1 MTAMEGSRFLGG
13 AVRMTRR
20 NTCDATVKPALV
32 DESGW
37 RLTETKI
44 MTEDSL
50 QKTPLHGSHVEWGG
64 RIVEFAGWLMP
75 VQFAGIIE
83 EHVHTRTSCSV
94 FDVSH
99 MGRLRLAGGNCESF
113 LNRICTRKLTT
124 EPGRSF
130 YTHVCKE
137 DGGILDDVIV
147 SCFDQTDWGV
157 VCNASNHRKIADWLG
172 EHRGDFDVTM
182 TDETVSTAMVALQ
195 GPETLNL
202 AQELVGTDLASIK
215 RYRFVRY
222 DLLGMPVVVYRSGYT
237 GEDGFEAV
245 MPASLA
251 SMLLPK
257 LLGTP
262 SSPHPQ
268 VRNAGLGARDTLRL
282 EACYPLY
289 GQDLTAETT
298 PLEAGMERFVDMG
311 KDFLGKAGL
320 QGGGRPQRRLVY
332 FQAASRRA
340 PRHNYRIIAG
350 GKDVGVVTSGSY
362 APSLQCGIGVGYVSV
377 ACPVGTEV
385 VLKENDIEIAATVVA
400 KPFYKKGTARKAV
413 LSC

>member
-282 EACYPLY
+282 EAGMPLY
-289 GQDLTAETT
+289 GQELHEGVDPLTAGQGWCVDLT
-298 PLEAGMERFVDMG
+298 
-311 KDFLGKAGL
+311 KDFIGVEPMRKLKEQGLPSKLVGLELEGRRIARQHHAIFAPSGK
-320 QGGGRPQRRLVY
+320 
-332 FQAASRRA
+332 
-340 PRHNYRIIAG
+340 
-350 GKDVGVVTSGSY
+350 VGEVTSGTLSPTLEKSI
-362 APSLQCGIGVGYVSV
+362 AMGYVLSEHSTE
-377 ACPVGTEV
+377 GTELEVELGRKRAGARV
-385 VLKENDIEIAATVVA
+385 VPL
-400 KPFYKKGTARKAV
+400 PFYKRPKTKQ
-413 LSC
+413 